1 MEKLILNPSYAVN
14 QPIGFILATQSSD
27 LHLILTHNTAR
38 QPTLTSKPLSN
49 RRTTLLNRLIQATNP
64 DSNFVAMS
72 VSPVGYDREVT
83 VLTKNGIQRRVIMQQ
98 LTENFIGDHQ
108 EIVSV
113 LRSKLME
120 SIGVSPQESFLF
132 AVNLID
138 VAVDR

>member
-1 MEKLILNPSYAVN
+1 
-14 QPIGFILATQSSD
+14 
-27 LHLILTHNTAR
+27 
-38 QPTLTSKPLSN
+38 
-49 RRTTLLNRLIQATNP
+49 
-64 DSNFVAMS
+64 
-72 VSPVGYDREVT
+72 
-83 VLTKNGIQRRVIMQQ
+83 MQQ